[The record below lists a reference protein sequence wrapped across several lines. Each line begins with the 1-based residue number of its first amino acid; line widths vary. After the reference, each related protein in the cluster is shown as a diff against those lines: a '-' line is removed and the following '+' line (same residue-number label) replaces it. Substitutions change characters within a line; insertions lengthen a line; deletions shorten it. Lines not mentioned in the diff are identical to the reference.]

1 MVQGDLMLFQDDVDS
16 LEKISVANSLAFF
29 QQEIGSTAAIE
40 EAVSDEKGMRQIER
54 IMMNMHDQ
62 LTE

>member
-1 MVQGDLMLFQDDVDS
+1 MLFQDDVDS